1 MKNNYLKLICLFLCF
16 VTAITAF
23 AACSTSKPNEN
34 ISSEISSDNTS
45 NTPSENTDSS
55 DETISSEEEYIDST
69 EGVYEEDD
77 YEEEDYEEDY
87 YETLSVYNSKTP
99 VINNYRGTSGTIYH
113 AFGFMKN
120 DITGRAYTDEM
131 MNIELSRLYDSGVRY
146 CRTRF
151 DSAWAWDA
159 KNQGWNWESE
169 RMGYFYDYCKALAKQ
184 ETSVL
189 LNLGWDFPFI
199 INGKSSTYEVA
210 YLNGRNSADI
220 YGESA
225 GFNMSGLDEKYKTY
239 AKAALRYGEWG
250 AQALK
255 AFKAHGVNNVSHILY
270 FTEPS
275 YGWDENP
282 TGDYAEEY
290 LFVCKIIKN
299 KLLKS
304 GCADKIKHMGP
315 NQGQIKTGEGLLR
328 YILEREPDLFDVY
341 SVHEYFD
348 EISDV
353 TNDVF
358 WDASYPIFDDYM
370 RVMKE
375 EGAIAKGKEFWVDET
390 DVSSKNENG
399 ELTAETAWCGLQAA
413 VTAITAQ
420 QAGVSNILNWQFAD
434 QLWTDSTVT
443 NDQFQN
449 GIHISGA
456 APSLFTSTIPYEHY
470 YTYNLFRK
478 YNGYKNGRV
487 YATSNGDHYG
497 LYIGAV
503 RLEDGSW
510 TITVI
515 NTNIEDT
522 PFLIEFDKAINTTL
536 YRHKQSTNDVKAN
549 AKAKLADVDK
559 VYKNVSNKL
568 YDVLPGGT
576 IAIYTELKG

>member
-1 MKNNYLKLICLFLCF
+1 MKNKYFKIICFLLCF
-16 VTAITAF
+16 VISISSF
-23 AACSTSKPNEN
+23 VACSSSNTETNNSSKNDSSN
-34 ISSEISSDNTS
+34 ISSENENNPDD
-45 NTPSENTDSS
+45 SEEIIFEDTS
-55 DETISSEEEYIDST
+55 DESY
-69 EGVYEEDD
+69 EDD
-77 YEEEDYEEDY
+77 FYGDYEDEYFEDEEDYQ
-87 YETLSVYNSKTP
+87 TLSVYNSQSP
-99 VINNYRGTSGTIYH
+99 IIQNYRGTSGTIYH

-120 DITGRAYTDEM
+120 DITGRVYTDEM

-189 LNLGWDFPFI
+189 LNLGWDLPFI
-199 INGKSSTYEVA
+199 INGKSSTYEVS
-210 YLNGRNSADI
+210 YLNGRDTNDL
-220 YGESA
+220 YGETK
-225 GFNMSGLDEKYKTY
+225 GYDMSKLSDDYKIY
-239 AKAALRYGEWG
+239 ARAALRYGEWG

-290 LFVCKIIKN
+290 LFICKIIKD
-299 KLLKS
+299 KLVKS
-304 GCADKIKHMGP
+304 GCADGIKHMGP

-348 EISDV
+348 EISDP

-358 WDASYPIFDDYM
+358 WDVSYPIFDDYM

-375 EGAIAKGKEFWVDET
+375 EGAISKGKEFWVDET
-390 DVSSKNENG
+390 DVSSKKENG

-413 VTAITAQ
+413 VTAVTAQ
-420 QAGVSNILNWQFAD
+420 QAGISNILNWQFAD

-456 APSLFTSTIPYEHY
+456 APSLFMSTIPYGHY

-478 YNGYKNGRV
+478 YNGYKNGKV

-503 RLEDGSW
+503 KLEDGSW
-510 TITVI
+510 TITVV
-515 NTNIEDT
+515 NTNFEDT

-536 YRHKQSTNDVKAN
+536 YRHKQSANDVKAN
-549 AKAKLADVDK
+549 AKARLADVDK
-559 VYKNVSNKL
+559 VYKNVKNKL

-576 IAIYTELKG
+576 IAIYTGLKR